1 MPFEKNKKNAL
12 LLSTLAVL
20 SYSIT
25 SAILNMLLPYLLTG
39 DIHTVVAH
47 PENLSQPANL
57 IGLILLTLVVFLV
70 LTAIGAYWLYQFF
83 GDKYFGRGSPIRW
96 ALFGFLFALL
106 MKIPD
111 WIFPEIDWILPTV
124 FRIAGLFGA
133 FFLARWIIP
142 LPGRSGQS
150 GLPETARKNG

>member
-1 MPFEKNKKNAL
+1 MSLKKDKKNAF
-12 LLSTLAVL
+12 LLSALTVL

-25 SAILNMLLPYLLTG
+25 GAILNIWLPYLLSG

-57 IGLILLTLVVFLV
+57 IGLILLILFGLLS

-83 GDKYFGRGSPIRW
+83 GDKYFGRRSPTRW
-96 ALFGFLFALL
+96 VLFGFLFALS
-106 MKIPD
+106 MKISD
-111 WIFPEIDWILPTV
+111 WIFPQNGWILPAV
-124 FRIAGLFGA
+124 FKIAGLFGA

-142 LPGRSGQS
+142 PAGKSDQS
-150 GLPETARKNG
+150 GLPESVRKN